1 MGEERALGSVLMA
14 DIGMTSTHVNLIERV
29 DGVYRLVA
37 RTESRTTLSGTERD
51 VTIGLVRAISQ
62 IEEAVQRPLMADDGL
77 VLPEETSGVG
87 VDAFLA
93 TCSAAKP
100 LCAVIVGL
108 TDRLSVESARHA
120 CAVSPVQVRDT
131 IALGARFR
139 NWEDEALSTLYGDPP
154 DLIILVGG
162 SDSGSVAPLT
172 SAASVLTTL
181 YESLE
186 AERRPVIVFA
196 GNLEARRPISDIMA
210 PVFDFRVV
218 DNVRRN
224 ARVESYGELQ
234 REIMLLYET
243 VALPRLPGYAQLSA
257 WATVP
262 VRATAEALSGTIR
275 FVARRMGVRQ
285 GALSADVGGA
295 WTHIAAARGDVYQW
309 AICAGMGTSHGLEGV
324 LERVKPE
331 GIDRWLPKHLE
342 NDEIVARL
350 TNARLR
356 PHSVAQSPEEMLL
369 LHGVLREALSLATDA
384 MWAQH
389 WAHADAS
396 PRGRQT
402 PPFDLIAVRGGL
414 IAHTTE
420 ESLVALSLLDA
431 LQPVGLG
438 RMVIDWA
445 SVWPQLS
452 LLAQIEPLAALQVLE
467 HDAFRDLGT
476 VIAPQGRPS
485 KGTAALLITM
495 VRDTGETSK
504 IEIPPHTVTRIPL
517 ARGDQATL
525 EVRPSRGYDIGLG
538 RRGVGGR
545 ATVQGGGLGIII
557 DTRGRPLQLPED
569 TEVRRQ
575 KLVEWLRNLKGNGI
589 PSL

>member
-1 MGEERALGSVLMA
+1 MGDERALGSALMA
-14 DIGMTSTHVNLIERV
+14 DVGMTSTHVSLVERV

-37 RTESRTTLSGTERD
+37 RTESRTTLSGAERD
-51 VTIGLVRAISQ
+51 VTVGLVRAVSQ
-62 IEEAVQRPLMADDGL
+62 IEEIVQRPLMADDGL
-77 VLPEETSGVG
+77 ILPEGESGSG

-93 TCSAAKP
+93 TCSAARP
-100 LCAVIVGL
+100 LSAMIVGL
-108 TDRLSVESARHA
+108 TDRLSVESAKHA
-120 CAVSPVQVRDT
+120 CAVSPVKVRET
-131 IALGARFR
+131 VALGTRFR
-139 NWEDEALSTLYGDPP
+139 NWADETLSSLYRDPP

-172 SAASVLTTL
+172 SAASVLATL
-181 YESLE
+181 FESMDARE
-186 AERRPVIVFA
+186 RPVVVFA
-196 GNLEARRPISDIMA
+196 GNLEARRPVSDIMS

-224 ARVESYGELQ
+224 VGVESYGELQ
-234 REIMLLYET
+234 REIMLLYEST
-243 VALPRLPGYAQLSA
+243 ALRRVPGYEQLSS

-262 VRATAEALSGTIR
+262 VRATAQALSGTLR
-275 FVARRMGVRQ
+275 FIARRMGARQ
-285 GALSADVGGA
+285 GALLADVGGA
-295 WTHIAAARGDVYQW
+295 STHIAAARGDIYQW
-309 AICAGMGTSHGLEGV
+309 AICAGIGTSHGLEGV
-324 LERVKPE
+324 LSRVKPE
-331 GIDRWLPKHLE
+331 GIDRWLPEHLE
-342 NDEIVARL
+342 DDQIVARL

-369 LHGVLREALSLATDA
+369 LHGVLREALSMATEA
-384 MWAQH
+384 IWMQH
-389 WAHADAS
+389 WARVGDEPAA
-396 PRGRQT
+396 RQI

-414 IAHTTE
+414 VAHTPE

-431 LQPVGLG
+431 LQPVGLA

-445 SVWPQLS
+445 SVCPPLS
-452 LLAQIEPLAALQVLE
+452 LLAEVEPLAALQVLE

-476 VIAPQGRPS
+476 VIAPKGRPS
-485 KGTAALLITM
+485 KGTAALLVTL

-504 IEIPPHTVTRIPL
+504 MEIPPGTVTRIPL

-538 RRGVGGR
+538 RSGVGGR

-569 TEVRRQ
+569 TDVRRQ
-575 KLVEWLRNLKGNGI
+575 KLVEWLRNLNGNGNR
-589 PSL
+589 SL